1 MKVKIVLTDEGGATF
16 EGFADLVPQISSK
29 PSRSAARKGG
39 TRKSSSVGPKFSI
52 PMRAFVK
59 THARKLSGPK
69 KFALLVAY
77 LSNNNSEKAVPFA
90 DIESNWNKMT
100 GLLGK
105 YNSAH
110 STRAKDNGWVD
121 SPKQGF
127 YVIVPGWEAIL
138 NAIEND

>member
-1 MKVKIVLTDEGGATF
+1 MKVQVVLTDESGKTF
-16 EGFADLVPQISSK
+16 EGFADLVPLLSSRPTRK
-29 PSRSAARKGG
+29 SRADSG
-39 TRKSSSVGPKFSI
+39 KSSSVRANFST

-59 THARKLSGPK
+59 AHARTLSGPK

-77 LSNNNSEKAVPFA
+77 LSKNNPENTVPFI

-105 YNSAH
+105 YNPAH

-121 SPKQGF
+121 SPKQGV
-127 YVIVPGWEAIL
+127 YVIVPGWEVIL
-138 NAIEND
+138 NAP

>member
-1 MKVKIVLTDEGGATF
+1 MKVQIVLTDESGTTF
-16 EGFADLVPQISSK
+16 EGFADLVPQRSSR
-29 PSRSAARKGG
+29 PTRSSRAGGRKG
-39 TRKSSSVGPKFSI
+39 SSVRVNFST

-59 THARKLSGPK
+59 AHARTLSGPK

-77 LSNNNSEKAVPFA
+77 LSKNSPENTVPFT

-105 YNSAH
+105 FNPAH

-121 SPKQGF
+121 SPKQGV
-127 YVIVPGWEAIL
+127 YVIVPGWEVIL
-138 NAIEND
+138 NAT

>member
-1 MKVKIVLTDEGGATF
+1 MKVQIVLTDESGATF
-16 EGFADLVPQISSK
+16 EGFADLAPQLSSQ
-29 PSRSAARKGG
+29 PTRSNTRG
-39 TRKSSSVGPKFSI
+39 TGSRKSSSVKANFST

-59 THARKLSGPK
+59 AHARTLSGPK

-77 LSNNNSEKAVPFA
+77 LSKNNPEKTVPFT

-105 YNSAH
+105 YNPAH

-121 SPKQGF
+121 SPKQGV
-127 YVIVPGWEAIL
+127 YVIVPGWEVIL
-138 NAIEND
+138 NAI